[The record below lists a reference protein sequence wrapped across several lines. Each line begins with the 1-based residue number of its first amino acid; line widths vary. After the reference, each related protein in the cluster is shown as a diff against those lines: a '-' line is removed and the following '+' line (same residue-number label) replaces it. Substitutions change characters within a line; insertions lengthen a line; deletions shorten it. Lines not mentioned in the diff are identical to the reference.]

1 MNEKKSLSAGRW
13 AVITGMLLLLCFPA
27 LSLEGARKGLLLWY
41 NTVLPTLLPFMI
53 FSGLLIGMEAVP
65 VLITPFS
72 PLLKRGLGLSDAGAF
87 VLLTGMLC
95 GYPMGAKNCSDL
107 LDRKDLSLPEART
120 LLAVS
125 NFPSPMFLAGYMMT
139 QTVQAAAGVPVF
151 LWQMAVSIYLPALP
165 IFFLASWLYGFRRR
179 KDPGKL
185 QTADC
190 RHSKTISGVLDEAM
204 SSSAET
210 MVKIGMYLMLFSIL
224 ARFITLLPIPGDL
237 LPVIFA
243 SAAEMTT
250 GMDLASRTLSGLP
263 ALLVI
268 TGAGAFGGFSGV
280 FQVNSVLK
288 NAGLS
293 IRHYVLWK
301 TVHMLGACF
310 VFTLLW
316 GPR

>member
-1 MNEKKSLSAGRW
+1 MKR
-13 AVITGMLLLLCFPA
+13 ITFLIFFLMILGFLLLCPQTAFTYA
-27 LSLEGARKGLLLWY
+27 KTGLMLWFY
-41 NTVLPTLLPFMI
+41 TLLPSLLPFLILSNLLLKTRYMDRFIHVSEALWQKI
-53 FSGLLIGMEAVP
+53 FSL
-65 VLITPFS
+65 S
-72 PLLKRGLGLSDAGAF
+72 PQGAYALFLGIF
-87 VLLTGMLC
+87 C

-139 QTVQAAAGVPVF
+139 QAVQAAAGVPVF

-224 ARFITLLPIPGDL
+224 ARFITLHPIPGDL

-293 IRHYVLWK
+293 IRHYMAWK
-301 TVHMLGACF
+301 WVHLALSSLIF
-310 VFTLLW
+310 ILLSSARL
-316 GPR
+316 PAQ

>member
-1 MNEKKSLSAGRW
+1 
-13 AVITGMLLLLCFPA
+13 
-27 LSLEGARKGLLLWY
+27 
-41 NTVLPTLLPFMI
+41 
-53 FSGLLIGMEAVP
+53 
-65 VLITPFS
+65 
-72 PLLKRGLGLSDAGAF
+72 
-87 VLLTGMLC
+87 
-95 GYPMGAKNCSDL
+95 
-107 LDRKDLSLPEART
+107 
-120 LLAVS
+120 
-125 NFPSPMFLAGYMMT
+125 MT
-139 QTVQAAAGVPVF
+139 QAVQAAAGVPVF

-224 ARFITLLPIPGDL
+224 ARFITLLLIPGDL